1 MKYTI
6 DNGLIPGTVLKKKDF
21 GGVTGIEFLDKIY
34 FVSNGLMLSQIREIS
49 GVDGST
55 LQNWVKRGWLVNTI
69 NKRYSK
75 EQLARILI
83 INMMRPSMMLERID
97 FILKYI
103 NGELADTSDDIIPE
117 SELYGYVCEIYDRFG
132 QLEESEPENL
142 RMLIR
147 KVADEKYVEPYEGT
161 RDRLCKALEVIIV
174 AYFASCAGSLA
185 NELFDEL

>member
-6 DNGLIPGTVLKKKDF
+6 DNGLIPGTILKKKDF
-21 GGVTGIEFLDKIY
+21 SGVTGTEFLDKIY

-103 NGELADTSDDIIPE
+103 NGELADTSDDIVPE

-147 KVADEKYVEPYEGT
+147 KVTDEKYVEPYEGT
-161 RDRLCKALEVIIV
+161 RDRLCRALEVIIV